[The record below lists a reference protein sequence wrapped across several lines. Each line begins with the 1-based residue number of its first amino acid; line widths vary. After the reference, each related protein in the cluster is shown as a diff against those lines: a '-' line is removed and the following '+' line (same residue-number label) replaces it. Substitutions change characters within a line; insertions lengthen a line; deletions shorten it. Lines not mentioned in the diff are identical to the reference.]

1 MLFPICFILV
11 QFIQMITVVTGNP
24 TPVKSQ
30 HSIRVAKVPAS
41 GSGSP
46 ENIGYLVA
54 NNGDTS
60 PGFTAELSKATV
72 FDLYQTDIP
81 SKDPGVPLQQ
91 ITVGIGHS
99 HWFKKKKK
107 PNFLF
112 FIFYFLLFS
121 RTEDSNHSWCH
132 RLRLTATGF
141 ILLTT
146 AMCRSVVRR
155 QQL

>member
-30 HSIRVAKVPAS
+30 HSIQVAKVPASAS

-60 PGFTAELSKATV
+60 PGFTTDVSKATV
-72 FDLYQTDIP
+72 FDLEETDTP
-81 SKDPGVPLQQ
+81 SKDPSASEANQGRNWTLALV
-91 ITVGIGHS
+91 
-99 HWFKKKKK
+99 
-107 PNFLF
+107 
-112 FIFYFLLFS
+112 
-121 RTEDSNHSWCH
+121 
-132 RLRLTATGF
+132 
-141 ILLTT
+141 
-146 AMCRSVVRR
+146 
-155 QQL
+155 